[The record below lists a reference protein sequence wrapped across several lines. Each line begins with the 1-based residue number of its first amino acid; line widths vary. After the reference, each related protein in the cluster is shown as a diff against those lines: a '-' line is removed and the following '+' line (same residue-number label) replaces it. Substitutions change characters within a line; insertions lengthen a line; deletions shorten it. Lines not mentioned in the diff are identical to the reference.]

1 MDSTADMLER
11 RIPDVVSTEDLPDQ
25 LAAEIDFLAG
35 RTKRWI
41 DSKSVGPGVKARALA
56 SANDMAAARNVLDRF
71 EPEGASAQELVAA
84 TWAVSRCGPTAIA
97 QRLLDV
103 VESIDEEFLVQP
115 TKAGPMPLGPAVG
128 VVGLLRAT
136 TGDLDGAIVALRS
149 AAALGDT
156 RAPVWGAISRVEL
169 ARVLRCATA
178 VTVEA
183 DARVSLDEA
192 DRALSAARTFL
203 IAGGY
208 RALLRRLNEV
218 AKEPV
223 RGVLVHGRQW
233 TVGFGVQSET
243 QIRSGKGLVVL
254 HHLLVNSHRQ
264 VSCAELVRLLDGGD
278 LDGVRALAD
287 LDLIRQ
293 LEAQEP
299 SSDVTDSLR
308 ATFFDDGNRSRV
320 TKLVRR
326 TIAKIG
332 ESHALLGRHLELAVR
347 TGHVCRYV
355 QTDGVQVAWTL

>member
-11 RIPDVVSTEDLPDQ
+11 RIPDVVSTEALPDQ

-41 DSKSVGPGVKARALA
+41 GSTSVGPGVRARALA
-56 SANDMAAARNVLDRF
+56 SANDLAAARNLLDDF
-71 EPEGASAQELVAA
+71 EPEGASQQELAA
-84 TWAVSRCGPTAIA
+84 AAWAVSRCGPMALA
-97 QRLLDV
+97 SRLLEV
-103 VESIDEEFLVQP
+103 VESMNEEFLMQP
-115 TKAGPMPLGPAVG
+115 TASGPMPLGPAAG

-136 TGDLDGAIVALRS
+136 AGNLDGAIVALRS
-149 AAALGDT
+149 AAVLGDT

-169 ARVLRCATA
+169 TRVLRCAA
-178 VTVEA
+178 ALAVEA
-183 DARVSLDEA
+183 DASASLGEA

-208 RALLRRLNEV
+208 RALLGRLNDV
-218 AKEPV
+218 ASEPV

-233 TVGFGVQSET
+233 AVGFGVQPET
-243 QIRSGKGLVVL
+243 QVRASKGMVVL

-278 LDGVRALAD
+278 VDGVRALAD
-287 LDLIRQ
+287 IDLIMQ
-293 LEAQEP
+293 LEAQQP
-299 SSDVTDSLR
+299 SSDMADGLR

-332 ESHALLGRHLELAVR
+332 DSHVLLGRHLERSVR
-347 TGHVCRYV
+347 TGHLCRYSPPDV
-355 QTDGVQVAWTL
+355 IQVAWTL